1 MFKSTLSFCVGGA
14 IALVVALTESAAHAD
29 TIHYRYVAIN
39 QVPLPAPYTSFSPSI
54 VIDGR
59 VFGTVFDSSFAIQN
73 VAVYGNG
80 TITVGPAGSASVA
93 NHAGVIGGAD
103 PSGQAALFDGNRT
116 TLIPRLPG
124 FAFEHVVGLTDRNL
138 ALVQSTNNAFFGST
152 YSYFR
157 AGRETVINF
166 GLTDPVINAFM
177 DDDGVIGLTKEA
189 SDADPFRRGY
199 RYDPRTAKSTLLPP
213 FAGDRTDVM
222 VLVQGINSRGEV
234 LGYSFTNNVS
244 PGAYHERV
252 GVWNTAGV
260 FQPYFLET
268 IQTSALVFNDFNQ
281 IVITSSPSSPS
292 SDDTQCFLVPKP
304 GTRLD
309 LAPLVRNVPA
319 GLSITQAISIDN
331 LGNIAGIARDANS
344 NAYPFVLQPV
354 AGRR

>member
-1 MFKSTLSFCVGGA
+1 MFRNTLSFFGGA
-14 IALVVALTESAAHAD
+14 IALIVALTEPAARAD
-29 TIHYRYVAIN
+29 TIRYRYVAID
-39 QVPLPAPYTSFSPSI
+39 QAPLPAPYTFFSPS
-54 VIDGR
+54 VVVDGR
-59 VFGTVFDSSFAIQN
+59 VFGTVFDSSFALQN
-73 VAVYGNG
+73 VAVYSNG

-93 NHAGVIGGAD
+93 NRAGVIGGAD
-103 PSGQAALFDGNRT
+103 PSGQAALFDGNRI

-124 FAFEHVVGLTDRNL
+124 FVFEHVAGLTDRNL

-177 DDDGVIGLTKEA
+177 NDDGVIGLTKDA

-199 RYDPRTAKSTLLPP
+199 RYDPRIARSTPLPP
-213 FAGDRTDVM
+213 FAFDRTDDM
-222 VLVQGINSRGEV
+222 VLIQGINSRGEV
-234 LGYSFTNNVS
+234 LGYSFTNAVS

-260 FQPYFLET
+260 FQPYFFET
-268 IQTSALVFNDFNQ
+268 IHTSTLVFNDFNQ
-281 IVITSSPSSPS
+281 IVITTSPSTPS
-292 SDDTQCFLVPKP
+292 SNDTQCFLVPRP

-319 GLSITQAISIDN
+319 GLSITQAVSIDN
-331 LGNIAGIARDANS
+331 LGNIAGIARDANA
-344 NAYPFVLQPV
+344 NAFAFVLQPI